1 MSNYRTKQIAELA
14 QMFSALSNAN
24 RLQLLLR
31 LIDCCAPGVSCGTDS
46 ELRACIGEL
55 SKGMGLAASTVSHH
69 VKELKQAGLIRVQ
82 RNGQKTECSVD
93 PKSMARLTKFFEDIG
108 TNGRVKATKKK

>member
-1 MSNYRTKQIAELA
+1 MSKYRTKQIADLA
-14 QMFSALSNAN
+14 QVFAALSNAN

-31 LIDCCAPGVSCGTDS
+31 LIDSCAPGVSCGTDA
-46 ELRACIGEL
+46 ELHACVGEL
-55 SKGMGLAASTVSHH
+55 SRGMGLAASTVSHH

-93 PKSMARLTKFFEDIG
+93 PKSIERLTEFFEG
-108 TNGRVKATKKK
+108 MTTNGRVRATEKN